1 MPWISSFRKSI
12 PKLLGYANPIDSW
25 TVKLSKWTKTFVTV
39 QIVTIPLG
47 WAVPIYLVIS
57 HIKLFPSS
65 PVRLLLSI
73 TSWFTEDKINC
84 VSTVIVTTVQKKNY
98 KEKLNMKLLMD
109 SPPTCPWNAELAK
122 VNPHFIP
129 LQTQQIPTRVALT
142 TCFSTCLGWVLIC
155 PHGCI
160 LVKHRDSKRPDPSR
174 LFHCG
179 EFQLHNKRMK
189 AKWRVTEARHPQQ
202 QVLYTVSQVSKYKII
217 HTSLILEFLTLLDN
231 WSFQLII
238 SFLEST
244 IKHNFN

>member
-73 TSWFTEDKINC
+73 TSWFTEDKINY

-142 TCFSTCLGWVLIC
+142 ALFQYVPGLGSHLPTRLHLSKVQRLKVSRSLSIIPLWRIST
-155 PHGCI
+155 
-160 LVKHRDSKRPDPSR
+160 
-174 LFHCG
+174 
-179 EFQLHNKRMK
+179 
-189 AKWRVTEARHPQQ
+189 PQQ
-202 QVLYTVSQVSKYKII
+202 KNESKVACYWGKTSTTASPVHCVSGIQI
-217 HTSLILEFLTLLDN
+217 
-231 WSFQLII
+231 
-238 SFLEST
+238 
-244 IKHNFN
+244 